1 MLINPTTKRHVNDY
15 LQTPFHALLIVGPKN
30 SGKNDLVDTLV
41 KGLVGSDLSTY
52 PYKIV
57 IDGENDGIEQVRM
70 VKKEFSYKFV
80 SKDSK
85 HKRIVVINSIESI
98 GRESHNAM
106 LKLLE
111 EPPEKTYII
120 ATTTAIADLPSTIL
134 SRMKQLNTLPVTQ
147 ETAISLK
154 SNNTDSTDL
163 AKKFISSKKYER
175 LTMVNDLAKLEKQ
188 QQKEVMVMLFE
199 IIYFKLSNSENTVEM
214 RKLIKKIQTVET
226 NIKSLSSNVNPKLI
240 WLDLSLNL

>member
-1 MLINPTTKRHVNDY
+1 MINPTTNKHLNDY

-30 SGKNDLVDTLV
+30 SGKNDLVDMLV
-41 KGLVGSDLSTY
+41 KGLVGTDLSTY

-57 IDGENDGIEQVRM
+57 IDGENDGIEQIRM

-80 SKDSK
+80 SKDSQ
-85 HKRIVVINSIESI
+85 HKRIVVITSIESI
-98 GRESHNAM
+98 SRESHNAM

-120 ATTTAIADLPSTIL
+120 ATTTTTADLPGTIL
-134 SRMKQLNTLPVTQ
+134 SRMKQLSVLPVSQ
-147 ETAISLK
+147 ETAIGIGSK
-154 SNNTDSTDL
+154 NTDSIEL
-163 AKKFISSKKYER
+163 AKKFISSRKYER

-188 QQKEVMVMLFE
+188 QQREVMVMLFE
-199 IIYFKLSNSENTVEM
+199 IIYFKLSNSENAIEAK
-214 RKLIKKIQTVET
+214 KLIQKSQTVET

-240 WLDLSLNL
+240 WLDLSLNI